1 MTVLHEKSLTSSSGQ
16 SITLTLICQ
25 RASSG
30 VLDKQWF
37 TMKSEAHMTVEG
49 CDSKHS
55 PQHWT
60 PKEKKELALYACS
73 VWLDWA
79 HSEEEEK

>member
-1 MTVLHEKSLTSSSGQ
+1 
-16 SITLTLICQ
+16 
-25 RASSG
+25 

-37 TMKSEAHMTVEG
+37 TMESKINMAMSG
-49 CDSKHS
+49 CDPSHS

-79 HSEEEEK
+79 HSEGEEE